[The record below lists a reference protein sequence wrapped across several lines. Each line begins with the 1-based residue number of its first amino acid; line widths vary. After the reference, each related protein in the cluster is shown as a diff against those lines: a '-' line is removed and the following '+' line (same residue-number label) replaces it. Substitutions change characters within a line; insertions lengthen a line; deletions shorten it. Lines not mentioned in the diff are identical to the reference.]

1 MLASEL
7 ASGVSKVEQRAV
19 RGVSHLIKRH
29 QISYC
34 ISWSNAGN
42 NHSRSEGLLSMSK
55 RVR

>member
-1 MLASEL
+1 M
-7 ASGVSKVEQRAV
+7 